1 MQVDFPNSPNLYQVF
16 TSTESGKSWVWD
28 GEKWLSYTDTASNP
42 FLVPTGAI
50 LPYASSTAPTGWL
63 PCDGRELFIS
73 EYPGLY
79 GIISTTYNTSGGLS
93 APASGKFR
101 IPPLSGRVPVGIG
114 GATFSALGV
123 SGGAEAVTLTGAQ
136 SGTSEHQHSN
146 TLSQNIVPSS
156 SHTHI
161 AGDQMKVPI
170 GAVSGDPGLLGV
182 EATAVSTSGPSS
194 LVSYTL
200 QATALSQVSRIFN
213 HHTKVYGSTAGPSGT
228 QTVAISNASSTAAN
242 ASAAH
247 TNLQPYIVL
256 NYIIKT

>member
-1 MQVDFPNSPNLYQVF
+1 MQVDFPDNPSLYQVF
-16 TSTESGKSWVWD
+16 TSEQSGKAWVWD

-79 GIISTTYNTSGGLS
+79 GVISTTYNTSGGLS

-123 SGGAEAVTLTGAQ
+123 SGGVETVTLASSQIPAHSHGLNNHTHSGA
-136 SGTSEHQHSN
+136 
-146 TLSQNIVPSS
+146 
-156 SHTHI
+156 SHTHSVSGF
-161 AGDQMKVPI
+161 GDQTSV
-170 GAVSGDPGLLGV
+170 GGGD
-182 EATAVSTSGPSS
+182 
-194 LVSYTL
+194 
-200 QATALSQVSRIFN
+200 F
-213 HHTKVYGSTAGPSGT
+213 
-228 QTVAISNASSTAAN
+228 TAAVIGSGSFN
-242 ASAAH
+242 VPAPSNVGTTGSATGNTADSTGGGGAH